1 MGEGDGVSSLNDLN
15 EKYKQW
21 VKNQKIEGG
30 TTGTCNADSLYTPT
44 SISEATD
51 SDSKRI
57 NDYYVCGSTDGGK
70 CVGLSFEEWD
80 DIWGNCQSKAGNV
93 NYNKDRC
100 INMAVQTTP
109 GVSEFDMGLEAGP
122 EDVYDPVTNSGCNGC
137 TLSDRQKADP
147 DNYEALGDT
156 LPYNS
161 GMDTRVLFSTDGE
174 NHGLYEDNCDECR
187 IGGVE
192 GMRPAFPNTKT
203 DKLKTIGETDGDLV
217 ETKQCPYG
225 DILSRQLYCT
235 LDGHEAIGDDGRGCG
250 MGSDEPPEDLA
261 RFCARR
267 KSDYDDTNIA
277 NCCLGSLAGG
287 PEVDT
292 EGNPISASYKSCP
305 REFCVSRI
313 AEGTESGS
321 AGVNCDNPKTDKNA
335 SNVDETFC
343 YKMSNEC
350 NTFFTEKC
358 QDAFSDDY
366 SGNLKQQ
373 CKDWAHIQ
381 PQEFVRIAE
390 DVCNINSPTNDYVD
404 ERARPTSTDLRHVKS
419 VLNRPLCREYITSTE
434 HYPTESQKLKNLCK
448 HYMKEQDD
456 GSWEAQESLDHDNVL
471 ENICGCHYPSG
482 YYTWYNRRYET
493 REAGTCEDSEGN
505 ALSAISR
512 SECESGTP
520 PGTWTPDA
528 GAASITA
535 ALSDMMKPYPQCY
548 YDKCISSMLYDV
560 HNDAIPCS
568 GNLQLCYQQMTQ
580 NNVMVGQDG
589 NLSELPDMS
598 ALTGRAQQTCNQST
612 LSSPPPPS
620 SDVGGDND
628 DSGGFLSGIFGGS
641 DDGTVSDGSDSDNT
655 NMIILIV
662 VILLIVIIGVVVVV
676 VLNKGKSTPQEMV
689 VQQPLAA

>member
-1 MGEGDGVSSLNDLN
+1 MSGGDGVSSLNDLN

-30 TTGTCNADSLYTPT
+30 TTGTCNADSLYTGSNSRMADYSLCDT
-44 SISEATD
+44 SSCHSMTTDEWLAT
-51 SDSKRI
+51 
-57 NDYYVCGSTDGGK
+57 
-70 CVGLSFEEWD
+70 
-80 DIWGNCQSKAGNV
+80 WGNCQREKDNREGRNGRLKADGDNPDSTWD
-93 NYNKDRC
+93 NHYDPCYNMVL
-100 INMAVQTTP
+100 NTTP
-109 GVSEFDMGLEAGP
+109 GVAGL
-122 EDVYDPVTNSGCNGC
+122 D
-137 TLSDRQKADP
+137 
-147 DNYEALGDT
+147 LGDGSNET
-156 LPYNS
+156 NRFDPYTNKLSNPGWTTGDFDHATGEYDEGPIRVHGIRAAYPLAQGES
-161 GMDTRVLFSTDGE
+161 GPSSDTFIR
-174 NHGLYEDNCDECR
+174 DNIDQN
-187 IGGVE
+187 
-192 GMRPAFPNTKT
+192 AAAL
-203 DKLKTIGETDGDLV
+203 DDSL
-217 ETKQCPYG
+217 QSCPQNG
-225 DILSRQLYCT
+225 REFICV
-235 LDGHEAIGDDGRGCG
+235 LDGSASLTDDTPGCG
-250 MGSDEPPEDLA
+250 WGKDSDEDGA
-261 RFCARR
+261 VKFCARN
-267 KSDYDDTNIA
+267 SDDYNITNIA
-277 NCCLGSLAGG
+277 NCCLGSLADG

-292 EGNPISASYKSCP
+292 EGNPLSTDYRSCP

-358 QDAFSDDY
+358 QGAFSDDY

-390 DVCNINSPTNDYVD
+390 DVCDINSPTNDYVD
-404 ERARPTSTDLRHVKS
+404 ERARPSSTDLRHVKS

-456 GSWEAQESLDHDNVL
+456 GSWEAQKSLDHDNVL

-505 ALSAISR
+505 PLSAISR

-535 ALSDMMKPYPQCY
+535 ALSDMMKGHPQCY

-560 HNDAIPCS
+560 HNDAIPCAQ
-568 GNLQLCYQQMTQ
+568 NLQFCYQQMTQ

-641 DDGTVSDGSDSDNT
+641 DDGTVSDGSDNT

-676 VLNKGKSTPQEMV
+676 VLNKGKSTPQEIV

>member
-1 MGEGDGVSSLNDLN
+1 MSGGDGVSSLNDLN

-21 VKNQKIEGG
+21 VKNRIIEGG
-30 TTGTCNADSLYTPT
+30 TTGTCNADSLYT
-44 SISEATD
+44 SSSVIDGTD
-51 SDSKRI
+51 TKRVF
-57 NDYYVCGSTDGGK
+57 NYYLCDGGASGQGRGK
-70 CVGLSFEEWD
+70 CVGWNNEQWID
-80 DIWGNCQSKAGNV
+80 NTWGNCLKKNGSE
-93 NYNKDRC
+93 DPC
-100 INMAVQTTP
+100 SNMAVDTSP
-109 GVSEFDMGLEAGP
+109 GVSDFDMGDLSGTSES
-122 EDVYDPVTNSGCNGC
+122 YDPVNNVCVGASGLFG
-137 TLSDRQKADP
+137 DERAD
-147 DNYEALGDT
+147 
-156 LPYNS
+156 
-161 GMDTRVLFSTDGE
+161 ST
-174 NHGLYEDNCDECR
+174 CR
-187 IGGVE
+187 IGNIGGV
-192 GMRPAFPNTKT
+192 RPAYPNNANEI
-203 DKLKTIGETDGDLV
+203 DKIKDLAPVNNTRWLHQCPTGFTRKLDCAIDGD
-217 ETKQCPYG
+217 G
-225 DILSRQLYCT
+225 DP
-235 LDGHEAIGDDGRGCG
+235 GCG
-250 MGSDEPPEDLA
+250 FVSEEDNDDWVGDKV
-261 RFCARR
+261 RFCARNPT
-267 KSDYDDTNIA
+267 DYLDEHVA

-292 EGNPISASYKSCP
+292 EGNPISTDYKSCP

-321 AGVNCDNPKTDKNA
+321 AGVNCDDPKTDKNA

-350 NTFFTEKC
+350 NTFFAEKC
-358 QDAFSDDY
+358 QDAFNDD
-366 SGNLKQQ
+366 GTDHPLKQQ
-373 CKDWAHIQ
+373 CKHWAHIQ
-381 PQEFVRIAE
+381 PQDFVSIANK
-390 DVCNINSPTNDYVD
+390 VCNINTSTNDYVD
-404 ERARPTSTDLRHVKS
+404 ERAGRPTSSDLRHVKS

-434 HYPTESQKLKNLCK
+434 NYPIESQKLKNLCK
-448 HYMKEQDD
+448 HYMQEQDD

-493 REAGTCEDSEGN
+493 REAGTCQDSEGN
-505 ALSAISR
+505 ALNAISR

-535 ALSDMMKPYPQCY
+535 ALSDMMKGHPQCY

-560 HNDAIPCS
+560 HNDAIPCAQ
-568 GNLQLCYQQMTQ
+568 NLQLCYQQMTQ

-612 LSSPPPPS
+612 LSAPPPPS
-620 SDVGGDND
+620 SDVGDGDGGGG
-628 DSGGFLSGIFGGS
+628 GGFLSGIFGGS
-641 DDGTVSDGSDSDNT
+641 DDGSGDGTGDGSDNT

-676 VLNKGKSTPQEMV
+676 VLNKGKSTPQEIV